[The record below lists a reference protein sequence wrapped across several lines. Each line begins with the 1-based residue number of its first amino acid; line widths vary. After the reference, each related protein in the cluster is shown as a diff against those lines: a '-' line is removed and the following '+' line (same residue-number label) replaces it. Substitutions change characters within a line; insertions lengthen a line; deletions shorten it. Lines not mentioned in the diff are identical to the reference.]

1 MSIFLL
7 KCIEVSKEKRIFIS
21 LILFRCTKRFIL
33 SQKTKNPEKMRQSF
47 RLSRESITICRIPF
61 SPNGG
66 FRQPEKRKN
75 NISQMRLGSVFK
87 MRTSIINTA
96 TTEQMGWIIFSFFVY
111 TKSTNQSLADKDMLL
126 LPDSIQN
133 TSPDVIFYTLFAYRA
148 IR

>member
-7 KCIEVSKEKRIFIS
+7 KCIEVSKEKTIFIS

-47 RLSRESITICRIPF
+47 RLSRES
-61 SPNGG
+61 
-66 FRQPEKRKN
+66 
-75 NISQMRLGSVFK
+75 
-87 MRTSIINTA
+87 INTA